1 MALPSIVE
9 ETPTAHV
16 EADGGHGPEL
26 LGLSAE
32 GWVYAGITLFFLV
45 AIFVFK
51 AHKKIA
57 EGLDAQIAETRKSLD
72 EAERYRAEAEALLED
87 ARTRQERSIRDAE
100 AMMAGAQTEADAIL
114 VQAEKDSK
122 AMVERRKRMAEDTI
136 AAAEREAVQDV
147 RNRAAMA
154 ATLAS
159 RRLIAE
165 KHDAKADR
173 KLADEVIASL

>member
-9 ETPTAHV
+9 ETPAAHTG
-16 EADGGHGPEL
+16 ADTDLHPEL
-26 LGLSAE
+26 LGLGAE
-32 GWVYAGITLFFLV
+32 GWVYAGITIFFLI

-57 EGLDAQIAETRKSLD
+57 DALDAQIAETRKSLD
-72 EAERYRAEAEALLED
+72 EAERYRREAEELLED
-87 ARTRQERSIRDAE
+87 ARRQQADSAKDAE
-100 AMMAGAQTEADAIL
+100 AMLANARNEADNIL
-114 VQAEKDSK
+114 VKAEEDSK

-136 AAAEREAVQDV
+136 AAAEREALADV

-159 RRLIAE
+159 RSLIRE
-165 KHDAKADR
+165 RHDAKAD
-173 KLADEVIASL
+173 KALADEVIAGI